1 MGLELLRF
9 VFGQGCH
16 LVIAMVF
23 SVVIKTLYFNETTVL
38 AIYFLTDMLE
48 ECMKILENI

>member
-23 SVVIKTLYFNETTVL
+23 KYVIKTLYFNETTDL
-38 AIYFLTDMLE
+38 AIYFHTD
-48 ECMKILENI
+48 ILEDCMNISENI